1 MYTEKYD
8 FNYNVSLKTI
18 NCINGIDCTY
28 HVSNKD
34 YPIHHL
40 HKDYLEFTIL
50 TKGIIENNHQNS
62 KDIIEQDTLFITQ
75 SNIEHYFI
83 KKSEEITFINIIC
96 RNSFLSKISELLN
109 YNLSELFYEK
119 NIFKLPEEL
128 IFTIKSNIAYVN
140 SLKEEEWEICN
151 SILKSTVIQ
160 IVNYIYLDNLK
171 TKNSKEKWE
180 NIMNELKQ
188 NPDFYS
194 YNVNELCEKL
204 GYSRTQL
211 NRIFMNKYNM
221 SPYEYLKD
229 LKMKYA
235 KSLLSHTDYS
245 VSEISQMVGYTNLN
259 QFNKYFKEKFGI
271 LPLEYKKQN

>member
-1 MYTEKYD
+1 M
-8 FNYNVSLKTI
+8 
-18 NCINGIDCTY
+18 
-28 HVSNKD
+28 
-34 YPIHHL
+34 
-40 HKDYLEFTIL
+40 
-50 TKGIIENNHQNS
+50 
-62 KDIIEQDTLFITQ
+62 
-75 SNIEHYFI
+75 
-83 KKSEEITFINIIC
+83 
-96 RNSFLSKISELLN
+96 LLN
-109 YNLSELFYEK
+109 LINNLFNSGSYNLNELFYER

-128 IFTIKSNIAYVN
+128 IFNIKSNIAYVN